1 MQDLVFERSGDSQS
15 LHLYLNIWQADWLTG
30 NPIAVFD
37 SGIGSLSIIR
47 ELKREVQAEDL
58 LYFADR
64 VHFPYG
70 TKSHQQLLDVIVNT
84 IRYLKRYKPKLV
96 LVASNTPSVQVLD
109 DVRKVITDVPI
120 IGVRPPLKEAAR
132 LTKRKHI
139 GILTTQSM
147 VNSRELEN
155 QIRREIP
162 QHILVTKFNASPI
175 IELIENGVHLD
186 DERRTFDVISRVLG
200 DGVDE
205 KIDVMTLS
213 STHLPFVK
221 GYLNSLLPTVRFV
234 DPAQTVAKDVRKFL
248 SFNRMAKKS
257 GSGKLQILVSDGK
270 REFEKSIRAM
280 GVREPVEEVFL
291 TF

>member
-1 MQDLVFERSGDSQS
+1 MT
-15 LHLYLNIWQADWLTG
+15 N
-30 NPIAVFD
+30 NPVAVFD

-47 ELKREVQAEDL
+47 ELKKAVPTEDL

-64 VHFPYG
+64 AHFPYG
-70 TKSHQQLLDVIVNT
+70 NKSHQQLLEITVST
-84 IRYLKRYKPKLV
+84 INYLKRYKPKLV
-96 LVASNTPSVQVLD
+96 VMASNTPSVQVLEEVKKRVD
-109 DVRKVITDVPI
+109 EMPI
-120 IGVRPPLKEAAR
+120 IGVRPPLKEAVR
-132 LTKRKHI
+132 LTRKKHI
-139 GILTTQSM
+139 GIMATAGTI
-147 VNSRELEN
+147 NSKELEN
-155 QIRREIP
+155 QLRREVP

-175 IELIENGVHLD
+175 VELVENGVHLEN
-186 DERRTFDVISRVLG
+186 ERKTYDVISRVLG

-221 GYLNSLLPTVRFV
+221 SYLNALLPTVRFV
-234 DPAQTVAKDVRKFL
+234 DPAQMVAKDVRKFL
-248 SFNRMAKKS
+248 GFYRMSKKS
-257 GSGKLQILVSDGK
+257 GSGRLQILVSDGK

>member
-1 MQDLVFERSGDSQS
+1 MT
-15 LHLYLNIWQADWLTG
+15 N

-37 SGIGSLSIIR
+37 SGIGSLSIIKELRR
-47 ELKREVQAEDL
+47 ELPAEDL

-64 VHFPYG
+64 AHFPYG
-70 TKSHQQLLDVIVNT
+70 NMSHKELYEIVFNT
-84 IRYLKRYKPKLV
+84 INYLKRFKPKLIV
-96 LVASNTPSVQVLD
+96 LASNTPSVQVLEE
-109 DVRKVITDVPI
+109 VKKRVTDVPV

-132 LTKRKHI
+132 MTKKKHI
-139 GILTTQSM
+139 GILATAGT
-147 VNSRELEN
+147 VNSKELEA
-155 QIRREIP
+155 QIRKEVP

-175 IELIENGVHLD
+175 VQLVEQGVHLT

-200 DGVDE
+200 DDADE
-205 KIDVMTLS
+205 KIDVITLS

-221 GYLNSLLPTVRFV
+221 RYLNALLPTVRFV
-234 DPAQTVAKDVRKFL
+234 DPAQMVAKDVRKFL
-248 SFNRMAKKS
+248 KFYRMTKKS

-270 REFEKSIRAM
+270 REFEKSVRAM